1 MGFKLSSTKSAT
13 LHNPALLLSF
23 SIKEAAQEI
32 NIRNGVSEEQF
43 QSGEIAIM
51 LDNFEPKA
59 TTQILEKIE
68 ARRGA
73 REVEGC

>member
-1 MGFKLSSTKSAT
+1 LSYQVLKVQLS
-13 LHNPALLLSF
+13 NDPALLLSF

-43 QSGEIAIM
+43 QLEEIIIM

-59 TTQILEKIE
+59 TTQILEKIVPI
-68 ARRGA
+68 RYN
-73 REVEGC
+73 